1 MVDGRICAETN
12 MIVTYGCISND
23 QYVCS
28 VSDGR
33 QETFCITYLI
43 NNSMSDK
50 LMPAPSASLYF
61 HFVVDTR
68 YLLDLVSTID
78 FNGPYTANIY
88 DKNTRKIHAGLYS

>member
-1 MVDGRICAETN
+1 MSAGK
-12 MIVTYGCISND
+12 
-23 QYVCS
+23 
-28 VSDGR
+28 

-88 DKNTRKIHAGLYS
+88 DKNTRRIIFSPSKPLKRLLKYFFYNTV

>member
-1 MVDGRICAETN
+1 
-12 MIVTYGCISND
+12 
-23 QYVCS
+23 
-28 VSDGR
+28 
-33 QETFCITYLI
+33 
-43 NNSMSDK
+43 MSDK